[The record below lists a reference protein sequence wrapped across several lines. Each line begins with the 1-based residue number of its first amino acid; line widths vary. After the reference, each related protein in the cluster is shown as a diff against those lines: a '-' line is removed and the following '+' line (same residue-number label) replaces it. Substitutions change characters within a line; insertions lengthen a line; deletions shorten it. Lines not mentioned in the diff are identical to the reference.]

1 CRSLQA
7 FCSGWSL
14 LADRPSMVVTFLPAT
29 MATGVWH
36 ERIALPSRCTVQA
49 PHMPAPQPYFVPV
62 SLRCSRTTQSSG
74 VSGPAST
81 EAGLLLTVKVIA
93 ITHSRMQ
100 IGQGEYS
107 GFPGG
112 IHVQMSGT
120 YGFGNVRLP
129 QGVHRPCRPI
139 R

>member
-1 CRSLQA
+1 
-7 FCSGWSL
+7 
-14 LADRPSMVVTFLPAT
+14 MVVTFLPAT
-29 MATGVWH
+29 IATGVWH
-36 ERIALPSRCTVQA
+36 ERTALPSRCTVQA

-81 EAGLLLTVKVIA
+81 TAGLLLTVKVIA

-100 IGQGEYS
+100 IGQRLYS

-120 YGFGNVRLP
+120 FGAQDRNIRA
-129 QGVHRPCRPI
+129 CREFI
-139 R
+139 ANADKSNR